1 MGVSTK
7 QAGVLPVSC
16 RRGNEST
23 HHLFIVFK
31 EVLKGRG

>member
-16 RRGNEST
+16 RGENEST
-23 HHLFIVFK
+23 HHLLMIFK
-31 EVLKGRG
+31 EVFKGRG